1 MIGGVV
7 SFPAGW
13 DSEAVRDVCGPEA
26 DDYDI
31 GQCGVRWAYI
41 LATIGIFDA
50 VILAALAFLLATR
63 YVKIAPSEPL
73 VPNGSIYK
81 GGLGTLI
88 DGWIYT
94 TVITTYMDT
103 TCMNIYYGIR
113 ATAYF

>member
-63 YVKIAPSEPL
+63 CVKIAPSEPL

-81 GGLGTLI
+81 GELGTDIRAYSKKILRLI
-88 DGWIYT
+88 
-94 TVITTYMDT
+94 
-103 TCMNIYYGIR
+103 NIYDCPFLISNFKVR
-113 ATAYF
+113 